1 MQHRQQQLAWRVG
14 CVASSVTR
22 GYGLCRQ
29 HRYERVWAVSPAAFR
44 EGMGCVACSVTRG
57 RGSAKLFKHH
67 DSCCTALA
75 EQSAQSTLTRCRWPP
90 GPLRTPAWEIAEG
103 MLRAQPVPSLRAQT
117 QRSPLS
123 EIGCDRQ
130 KSFPRLQNE
139 TQELKAF
146 YLCSNNDRPT
156 TSDEAKQPIKKIG
169 PKIHHPRP
177 CANDRA

>member
-75 EQSAQSTLTRCRWPP
+75 EYSSSTP

-130 KSFPRLQNE
+130 KYFPAYKTRLKN
-139 TQELKAF
+139 
-146 YLCSNNDRPT
+146 
-156 TSDEAKQPIKKIG
+156 
-169 PKIHHPRP
+169 
-177 CANDRA
+177 

>member
-1 MQHRQQQLAWRVG
+1 M
-14 CVASSVTR
+14 
-22 GYGLCRQ
+22 
-29 HRYERVWAVSPAAFR
+29 SPTSLR
-44 EGMGCVACSVTRG
+44 EGMGCVASSVSRG
-57 RGSAKLFKHH
+57 YGLCRLQRHERAWLSETLQAPRFLLH
-67 DSCCTALA
+67 SSRRVQ
-75 EQSAQSTLTRCRWPP
+75 QSALTRWPP
-90 GPLRTPAWEIAEG
+90 GPLRTPPWEIAEG

-156 TSDEAKQPIKKIG
+156 TSDEAKQPIQKIG
-169 PKIHHPRP
+169 PKTHHPRP